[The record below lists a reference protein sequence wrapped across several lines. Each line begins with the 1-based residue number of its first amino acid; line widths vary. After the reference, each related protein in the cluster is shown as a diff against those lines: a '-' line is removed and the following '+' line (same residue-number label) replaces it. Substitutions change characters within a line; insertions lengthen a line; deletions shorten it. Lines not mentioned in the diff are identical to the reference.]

1 MTSYTDL
8 LAAMTAAD
16 TGFTAPMK
24 VNVTDDWRQGRTTY
38 GGLSAALCVEA
49 AQRTF
54 ADAPPLRSAQ
64 FAFVGP
70 AAGELSI
77 QVRPLRQGK
86 STLFV
91 AVDLVG
97 EQGVATHGVLTFG
110 AARASV
116 VAYGEVPCPTVA
128 PPQACE
134 PFFPGERGG
143 PNFTGQFEV
152 RMAGGARPLSGG
164 APEYLLWIRHRDP
177 AARTL
182 SALVALADTPPPP
195 AMTLFPTFG
204 PISTMTWALDIV
216 GLPDAKDDGWR
227 LLRSR
232 AETIADGY
240 STQEMHL
247 WDAAGTPLIVAR
259 QNVAVFI

>member
-1 MTSYTDL
+1 VTSYTDL
-8 LAAMTAAD
+8 LAAMTATD
-16 TGFTAPMK
+16 TGFTAQ
-24 VNVTDDWRQGRTTY
+24 VTDDWRQGRTTY

-54 ADAPPLRSAQ
+54 PEAPPLRSAQ

-77 QVRPLRQGK
+77 QVTPLRQGK

-91 AVDLVG
+91 AVDLLG

-116 VAYGEVPCPTVA
+116 VAYSEVPCPAVA
-128 PPQACE
+128 RPEACE

-177 AARTL
+177 AARSL

-195 AMTLFPTFG
+195 AMTLFPSFG

-216 GLPDAKDDGWR
+216 GLPDQHDDGWR

-232 AETIADGY
+232 AETIGEGY
-240 STQEMHL
+240 STQEMAV
-247 WDAAGTPLIVAR
+247 WDGAGTPLIVAR